1 VTQTVASERIG
12 LGLRGRLLLA
22 FAAITLF
29 VVIATGVGL
38 YVFAEVRKSLDRITE
53 TALPPALAAGEL
65 SAKAE
70 FIVSAGPALLAAGAS
85 EEVGKVSG
93 SVFEELASAE
103 SILEQLRR
111 GGGGPRELGSIG
123 DALSKLR
130 ANLGLLQST
139 TLEKIALEST
149 RKGLISDTFTAYRE
163 FDRVWE
169 PRYADLRGRVMRMQR
184 VIISPSQSQQD
195 RRAEI
200 NNLDQAI
207 LALLPLEQVRRDSSA
222 TVEVILRASVT
233 SDPPELAELRSQA
246 LRLIRSIDGLVSD
259 IDPDVSRE
267 LFRPIARIRADV
279 RDATN
284 IFSIRQRELD
294 TIAQSKKL
302 IAENTALSATLHE
315 AMEQLVARSREE
327 IDAADQAAKRTQR
340 ISTNVLIAVAVLA
353 IISSLLIVWLYV
365 GRSLVARLTRLSQ
378 AMLALAG
385 GRRDVRVAATGN
397 DEVAAMA
404 RAVEVFRQNAVALDE
419 LLAEREETAARL
431 ETIVEDR
438 TRESERRRS
447 VLRVTFENMGHGA
460 LVFDR
465 ELSLTAWN
473 DQVRD
478 LLELPDEILNEGTTF
493 PAFIRFLAQRGEF
506 GSGDVEQQVQTRTSS
521 GPYHV
526 AERIRANG
534 TVLEVRRNPLP
545 GGGFVSIYT
554 DITERKRR
562 EQELELARDAA
573 TEARR
578 TTEAAYRE
586 LEAAQANLIH
596 SEKMASLGQLTAG
609 IAHEI
614 KNPLNFVNNFADVS
628 AELTEELREVLA
640 PAAASFEPE
649 LRSEITELLETLKAN
664 LGKVAQH
671 GRRADSIVKNM
682 LLHSREDSGE
692 KRSVDLNATVE
703 ESINLAYHGT
713 RAEKRDFNI
722 TLTKD
727 LDPKVGSVAIY
738 PQEFMRVLLN
748 IVSNGCYAAH
758 MRKTKHTDATFE
770 PTLAVSTKAL
780 NDRVEIR
787 VRDNGVGIP
796 DDIKA
801 KIFNPFFTTKPAGEG
816 TGLGLSLSYDIIVKQ
831 HGGTI
836 DVATKAGSFTEFR
849 ITLPRDGVA
858 GAPSGAKP

>member
-1 VTQTVASERIG
+1 
-12 LGLRGRLLLA
+12 
-22 FAAITLF
+22 
-29 VVIATGVGL
+29 
-38 YVFAEVRKSLDRITE
+38 
-53 TALPPALAAGEL
+53 
-65 SAKAE
+65 
-70 FIVSAGPALLAAGAS
+70 
-85 EEVGKVSG
+85 
-93 SVFEELASAE
+93 
-103 SILEQLRR
+103 
-111 GGGGPRELGSIG
+111 
-123 DALSKLR
+123 
-130 ANLGLLQST
+130 
-139 TLEKIALEST
+139 
-149 RKGLISDTFTAYRE
+149 
-163 FDRVWE
+163 
-169 PRYADLRGRVMRMQR
+169 
-184 VIISPSQSQQD
+184 
-195 RRAEI
+195 
-200 NNLDQAI
+200 
-207 LALLPLEQVRRDSSA
+207 
-222 TVEVILRASVT
+222 
-233 SDPPELAELRSQA
+233 
-246 LRLIRSIDGLVSD
+246 LIRSIDGLVSD

-284 IFSIRQRELD
+284 IFSVRQRELD

-302 IAENTALSATLHE
+302 IAENTALSATLHD

-353 IISSLLIVWLYV
+353 IISSLLIAWLYV
-365 GRSLVARLTRLSQ
+365 GRSLVARLTRLSE

-397 DEVAAMA
+397 DELAAMA

-493 PAFIRFLAQRGEF
+493 PAFIRFLAERGEF

-758 MRKTKHTDATFE
+758 MRKTKHADVTFE

-780 NDRVEIR
+780 KDHIEIR